1 MPRLGHRWGLIVR
14 ALSGSMRDKKLS
26 ESRCKPSRMD
36 RTATCDGRGA
46 MDVAPSPPFL
56 RADPVAPQRAWRIL
70 GSVGPRTNL
79 LTNPLA
85 NPLGGCR
92 SEGRKQGSPGTQ
104 ATARPPPSPA
114 QKGHLLEPCAARV
127 VAMIYLDLPMG
138 QAFGALPGVDL
149 NRRQSMA
156 LLLAPLVSLRSQ
168 CSAGAGRAHA
178 RRGIRWRQCCSDRPA
193 NVEPVDAHGPTC
205 RPSASAYSA
214 RAFPSPAQGRPMP
227 AKDSRSKVKKVVLA

>member
-46 MDVAPSPPFL
+46 KDVAPSPPFL

-92 SEGRKQGSPGTQ
+92 SEGRKQGSVAAMLQRSAGQ
-104 ATARPPPSPA
+104 RGARRRTWA
-114 QKGHLLEPCAARV
+114 
-127 VAMIYLDLPMG
+127 DLPSVG
-138 QAFGALPGVDL
+138 QRL
-149 NRRQSMA
+149 
-156 LLLAPLVSLRSQ
+156 
-168 CSAGAGRAHA
+168 
-178 RRGIRWRQCCSDRPA
+178 
-193 NVEPVDAHGPTC
+193 
-205 RPSASAYSA
+205 
-214 RAFPSPAQGRPMP
+214 
-227 AKDSRSKVKKVVLA
+227 